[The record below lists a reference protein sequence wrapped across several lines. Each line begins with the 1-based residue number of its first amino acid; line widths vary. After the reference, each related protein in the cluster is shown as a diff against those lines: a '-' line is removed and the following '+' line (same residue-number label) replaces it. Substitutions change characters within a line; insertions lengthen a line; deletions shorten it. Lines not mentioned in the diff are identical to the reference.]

1 MGWEWSWN
9 LIRVRKKE
17 YKELLKKSKKLEAIR
32 NTFPA
37 LKSHIDVGDKIGM
50 SSAIKVIEEVLETE
64 NKEVRG

>member
-32 NTFPA
+32 NTFPV

-64 NKEVRG
+64 DKEVRS